1 MMATEFP
8 SRWMKSGMI
17 RSPAAAA
24 ADDDDDDDDDES
36 SSASTTPVRADLRA
50 TWYLLAYLTDSDLP
64 MASIAFP

>member
-8 SRWMKSGMI
+8 SRWMKRGIM
-17 RSPAAAA
+17 RSPVA
-24 ADDDDDDDDDES
+24 ADDDVVVADES

-50 TWYLLAYLTDSDLP
+50 TWYLLAYLTDSDFP